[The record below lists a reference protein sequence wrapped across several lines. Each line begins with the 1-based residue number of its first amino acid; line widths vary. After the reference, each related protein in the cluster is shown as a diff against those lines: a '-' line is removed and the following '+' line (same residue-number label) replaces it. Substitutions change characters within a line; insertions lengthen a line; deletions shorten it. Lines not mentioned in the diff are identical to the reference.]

1 MSMYK
6 QFQTDTNLEK
16 TGVDLDYGDFIVT
29 IARAGGANKKFEK
42 ALEAKTKSVKRAI
55 QTETLDNE
63 RGKAIL
69 REVYAEAVVLKW
81 AVRVASDNKGKP
93 LEPLKL
99 VAEADGGDS
108 VFVQGI
114 EGPSGDVVPFTVEN
128 VAATFKAL
136 PDLFSD
142 IQEQAQKVALF
153 RQAVQEAEAK
163 N

>member
-16 TGVDLDYGDFIVT
+16 SGVDLDYGDFIVT
-29 IARAGGANKKFEK
+29 IARAGGANKKFERV
-42 ALEAKTKSVKRAI
+42 LEAKTKSVKRAI

-69 REVYAEAVVLKW
+69 RDVYAEAVVLKW
-81 AVRVASDNKGKP
+81 SVRVKADDKGKP
-93 LEPLKL
+93 VEPLQL
-99 VAEADGGDS
+99 VSESDGPS
-108 VFVQGI
+108 VFVEGI
-114 EGPSGDVVPFTVEN
+114 EGPNGDVMEASAAN
-128 VAATFKAL
+128 IAATFKAL
-136 PDLFSD
+136 PDLFAD

>member
-6 QFQTDTNLEK
+6 QFQTDNNLEK

-29 IARAGGANKKFEK
+29 VARAGGANKRYEK
-42 ALEAKTKSVKRAI
+42 TLEAKTKSVKRAI
-55 QTETLDNE
+55 QTETLDPE

-81 AVRVASDNKGKP
+81 SVRVKADDKGKP
-93 LEPLKL
+93 IEPLQL
-99 VAEADGGDS
+99 ATEADGDT

-114 EGPSGDVVPFTVEN
+114 EGSSGDVMPFTADN

-136 PDLFSD
+136 PDLFAD

-153 RQAVQEAEAK
+153 RQAVAEAEAK

>member
-29 IARAGGANKKFEK
+29 IARAGGANKKFERT
-42 ALEAKTKSVKRAI
+42 LEAKTKSVKRAI

-69 REVYAEAVVLKW
+69 REVYAEAVVIKW
-81 AVRVASDNKGKP
+81 SVRVAADPKGKP
-93 LEPLKL
+93 IEPLKL
-99 VAEADGGDS
+99 TAEADGDT
-108 VFVQGI
+108 VFVEGI
-114 EGPSGDVVPFTVEN
+114 EGPNGDVMSATAEN
-128 VAATFKAL
+128 IAATFKAL
-136 PDLFSD
+136 PDLFAD

>member
-16 TGVDLDYGDFIVT
+16 AGVDLDYGDFVVT
-29 IARAGGANKKFEK
+29 IARAGGSNRKFEK
-42 ALEAKTKSVKRAI
+42 TLEAKTKSVKRAI
-55 QTETLDNE
+55 QTETLDPE

-81 AVRVASDNKGKP
+81 AVRVLADSKGKP
-93 LEPLKL
+93 IEPLKL
-99 VAEADGGDS
+99 ATEADEHT
-108 VFVQGI
+108 VFVEGI
-114 EGPSGDVVPFTVEN
+114 ESPSGDVMAASKEN
-128 VAATFKAL
+128 IAATFKAL
-136 PDLFSD
+136 PDLFAD

-153 RQAVQEAEAK
+153 REAVKEAEAK